1 MDVVAVLG
9 KNVRR
14 FRLEAELSQEQLA
27 FEADM
32 KRSYVSD
39 LERGVRNPTVQALGR
54 LAAALKVEPYR
65 LLVVGSANDCASEDG
80 PQTAQDQ

>member
-14 FRLEAELSQEQLA
+14 FRLEAGLSQEQLA

-65 LLVVGSANDCASEDG
+65 LLVVSDEVGRGSEETTQSS
-80 PQTAQDQ
+80 

>member
-14 FRLEAELSQEQLA
+14 FRLEAGLSQEELA

-54 LAAALKVEPYR
+54 LAIALKVEPYR
-65 LLVVGSANDCASEDG
+65 LLTVSDENGCATEN
-80 PQTAQDQ
+80 AQASS

>member
-14 FRLEAELSQEQLA
+14 FRLEAGLSQEQLA

-54 LAAALKVEPYR
+54 LAAALKVEPHQ
-65 LLVVGSANDCASEDG
+65 LLHSDL
-80 PQTAQDQ
+80 P

>member
-14 FRLEAELSQEQLA
+14 FRLEAGLSQEQLA

-54 LAAALKVEPYR
+54 LAAALKVEPYQ
-65 LLVVGSANDCASEDG
+65 LLIVSGLDNGV
-80 PQTAQDQ
+80 